1 LISEADLEDEGKAI
15 QRQIHYLESEIRSL
29 RAKLVVPQNFRG
41 LVGGTGLGYLL
52 GGYVGAIAGAFGG
65 YHLGKKYE
73 LNDQD
78 KQIIQNLIRQ
88 KQGQI
93 NGLRQSGDI
102 NSQLSEG
109 VMDASSLANLN
120 YESYPFQGEWFDLIG
135 EPSKPFHAMVF
146 GRPKQGKSIFC
157 FQFARYL
164 DEFGPV
170 LYVAAEEG
178 FGGTLQKKVRDFGLD
193 SAQNVKFSNA
203 RGMDQMRAAIPGNEF
218 VFIDSVNYSRLEVED
233 VEALKNEFPETSFI
247 TIQQATK
254 GGQFR
259 GSQEYAHNCDVIIEV
274 VAGVAYQ
281 QGRFQAA
288 SEYNIFDQPEE
299 KAGENKQSGEKKQSG
314 QMELN
319 LFDL

>member
-1 LISEADLEDEGKAI
+1 MISENDLEESSRI
-15 QRQIHYLESEIRSL
+15 IERQIRHLEHEIRSL
-29 RAKLVVPQNFRG
+29 RAKLLVPQNFRG

-65 YHLGKKYE
+65 YHLGKARE

-88 KQGQI
+88 KMAQI
-93 NGLRQSGDI
+93 QGLRHSGDV
-102 NSQLSEG
+102 NAQMSQG
-109 VMDASSLANLN
+109 VMNASDIANLN
-120 YESYPFQGEWFDLIG
+120 YETYPFQDEWFELIG

-157 FQFARYL
+157 FQFAGYL
-164 DEFGPV
+164 QQFGPV

-178 FGGTLQKKVRDFGLD
+178 FGGTLQKKIRDFGLED
-193 SAQNVKFSNA
+193 SRNIKFSNA
-203 RGMDQMRAAIPGNEF
+203 RGVQEMRAAIPGNEF

-233 VEALKNEFPETSFI
+233 VESLKNEFPQSSFI

-259 GSQEYAHNCDVIIEV
+259 GSQEYAHNCDIIIEV
-274 VAGVAYQ
+274 IAGIAHQ
-281 QGRFQAA
+281 QGRFQGA
-288 SEYNIFDQPEE
+288 SEYQIFKQPE
-299 KAGENKQSGEKKQSG
+299 QSQTESQEPASKPKSEQ
-314 QMELN
+314 LN
-319 LFDL
+319 LFDI